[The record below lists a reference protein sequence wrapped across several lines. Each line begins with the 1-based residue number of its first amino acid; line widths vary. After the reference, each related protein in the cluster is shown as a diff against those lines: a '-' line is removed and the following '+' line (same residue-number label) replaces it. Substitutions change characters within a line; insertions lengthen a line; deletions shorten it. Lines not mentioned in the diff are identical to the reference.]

1 MGLSVRKSTFAR
13 ASSGAA
19 QDVVAH
25 QRAGITEKIEPVTR
39 CLPGGPLAAV
49 QLDGLDL
56 ASRHASGRSHLL
68 VGAWVTVKSYPS
80 IRMRSPISRP
90 PNSLDER
97 HGIDTASFRRV
108 FSARSA
114 RPWCYHIV
122 ASRWTSVVGWG
133 TSRQLPPGSIRPQR
147 ASRRHYASNCTL
159 GANACYLASFLG
171 PRHGASSGE
180 GSWST
185 PCRRMRRLLPPH
197 RAGIAHHWP
206 RN

>member
-147 ASRRHYASNCTL
+147 ASRRHYASNLHARCQRVL
-159 GANACYLASFLG
+159 PGVI
-171 PRHGASSGE
+171 PRPS
-180 GSWST
+180 
-185 PCRRMRRLLPPH
+185 PRR
-197 RAGIAHHWP
+197 GVW
-206 RN
+206 